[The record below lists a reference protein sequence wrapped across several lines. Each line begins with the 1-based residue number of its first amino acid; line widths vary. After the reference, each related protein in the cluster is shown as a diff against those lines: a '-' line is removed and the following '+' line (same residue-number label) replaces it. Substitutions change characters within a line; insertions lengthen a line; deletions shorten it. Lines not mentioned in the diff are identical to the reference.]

1 MEVRDKAMETPLK
14 TLLNKANQLP
24 LLPGVYI
31 MLDRQGEVI
40 YVGKA
45 KKLKNRVSS
54 YFHGDHLPKVAAMVE
69 KVADFQVIVA
79 ASEFEA
85 LVLENSLI
93 KRHKPHYNILLKDD
107 KGYPFIRMD
116 RREAYPRMEI
126 SARAEKDGADYYG
139 PFGGRFQSREIIDAI
154 SKALLLP
161 DCSRVFPRDIG
172 KERPCLNY
180 HMEKCAGWCLRDAS
194 EEDYRGRCDQAV
206 LILEGKSGELVA
218 MLRTE
223 MEQAAEDLRFERAA
237 ELRDRIRAIEGL
249 QNHQRVIATAFN
261 DTDAVGFVRGARSC
275 FTVLHFVDGDL
286 AGKDVEML
294 DEPLEEDDEA
304 VAELVRQYYM
314 TDGSNRPKTI
324 LLPCEMEGR
333 EELEQLLGE
342 QYGRRVYLEVPK
354 RGERLR
360 LVESAQL
367 NAREEI
373 IRRTTVEQRRNKT
386 LEWLQKALELEA
398 FPHRIEAFDIS
409 NLGSMGIVAAMTV
422 FQDGKPR
429 RSAYRKF
436 RIRDLETPDDY
447 ASMYQAVTR
456 RFQRYLD
463 GDEKF
468 APLPDLLLID
478 GGDVHTATAERAL
491 ADLGLKVP
499 CFGMVKDDRH
509 RTRALMTADGRE
521 IGIAGNQAVFSLIGT
536 IQEETHRSAITY
548 QRHLRNESFASTLDE
563 IEGIG
568 PKRKNDLLQHFR
580 SLRAIREADTETL
593 RTVLPQ
599 STAEAVYRYFHEEAS
614 ACGSSPA
621 SQEEEN

>member
-1 MEVRDKAMETPLK
+1 METPLK

-54 YFHGDHLPKVAAMVE
+54 YFHGDHLPKVTAMVE

-116 RREAYPRMEI
+116 RHEAYPRMEI

-194 EEDYRGRCDQAV
+194 GEDYRGRCDQAV

-314 TDGSNRPKTI
+314 TDGSNRPKMI

-599 STAEAVYRYFHEEAS
+599 SAAEAVYRYFHEEAS